1 MMAEI
6 TLTKTRL
13 TSGRYEGVLACSGT
27 PPVIEAVH
35 LDRVLGH
42 VDLVEMESHPGHQ
55 LAGFDIPATAISDG
69 VQIITLRSAADG
81 EVLDRITILAGEPLE
96 QDFRG
101 EMLLLREEL
110 ELLKRAFRR
119 HCVETGAD

>member
-1 MMAEI
+1 MAEI
-6 TLTKTRL
+6 TLTRTRL
-13 TSGRYEGVLACSGT
+13 TAGRYEGVLACSGT

-35 LDRVLGH
+35 LVRVLGG
-42 VDLVEMESHPGHQ
+42 VEVSEMESHPGHH
-55 LAGFDIPATAISDG
+55 LVGLDLPTSVLSDG
-69 VQIITLRSAADG
+69 VQTVNLRSAADH

-96 QDFRG
+96 HDIRAEIVQ
-101 EMLLLREEL
+101 LREEL